1 MRAVLDANVIV
12 SAALSAAGP
21 PAELIRRWQRG
32 QFELTVSERL
42 LVELEAVFAY
52 PKLRRRV
59 DRDDAAAVVAA
70 LRAGATVVAD
80 QETAPRRAA
89 DPADDYLLALAESQ
103 RAVIVS
109 GDRHLLDLAGR
120 FPVLSPREFLDLLG

>member
-1 MRAVLDANVIV
+1 V
-12 SAALSAAGP
+12 
-21 PAELIRRWQRG
+21 
-32 QFELTVSERL
+32 VSERL

-103 RAVIVS
+103 RAVVVS

-120 FPVLSPREFLDLLG
+120 FPVLSPREFVDLLG